1 MGKYWSVLRG
11 IEIMKLRLSLVL
23 LLTSILFGCA
33 NENDRNRT
41 PPPPM
46 YFQHSVKYQGETLA
60 SIADWYTGDTRNWK
74 AIARANP
81 SIKPERIRI
90 GDIINIP
97 PELVKKTKPYPKPD
111 VRSKPKN
118 TDAAQNNTAETK
130 DDSTTST
137 PSDQSDNSNAAPTDS
152 SDSAE
157 VAPPSNEDSTT
168 TSTDSAPTEQNDAAM
183 NPPADDSSAPSDEA
197 EREKLRE
204 KTRLELLQDVLKSDS
219 AEAPA
224 PEASAK

>member
-1 MGKYWSVLRG
+1 
-11 IEIMKLRLSLVL
+11 
-23 LLTSILFGCA
+23 
-33 NENDRNRT
+33 
-41 PPPPM
+41 M

-60 SIADWYTGDTRNWK
+60 SIADWYTGDSRNWK
-74 AIARANP
+74 TIARANP

-118 TDAAQNNTAETK
+118 EAPQANPVENKEEAASSNASEQSDDTSAAPSSDTSDASDAAPANEET
-130 DDSTTST
+130 
-137 PSDQSDNSNAAPTDS
+137 
-152 SDSAE
+152 
-157 VAPPSNEDSTT
+157 STT
-168 TSTDSAPTEQNDAAM
+168 TSNSDSAPAEQADAAM
-183 NPPADDSSAPSDEA
+183 NPPADENSAPSDEA

-204 KTRLELLQDVLKSDS
+204 KTRLELLQDVLKSDN

-224 PEASAK
+224 PEAAAK